1 MVLVNKRESKRGNAI
16 LIIITLSLHRILKQV
31 FASSIVN
38 EKLEGTDRM
47 RQIILKH
54 MECIFLPNRQV
65 HGFRSCY

>member
-1 MVLVNKRESKRGNAI
+1 MVLVNKRESKRGNVI

-54 MECIFLPNRQV
+54 MECIFLRNHQV
-65 HGFRSCY
+65 RGFRSCY